1 MSEDSNLIQ
10 DSFGIMVR
18 KATEGVEEG
27 VKGKAVAGN
36 KKIFLYNIQSKLS
49 SLDEAEA
56 WPRSSSRGSKS
67 MPTACRSFSRM
78 FAAWAPANSA
88 NEERSATTLSAE
100 HEDKNNAK
108 MGRE

>member
-49 SLDEAEA
+49 SLDEA
-56 WPRSSSRGSKS
+56 RGMAALFVERIQEHADSLQIFLQDVCS
-67 MPTACRSFSRM
+67 MGTC
-78 FAAWAPANSA
+78 
-88 NEERSATTLSAE
+88 
-100 HEDKNNAK
+100 
-108 MGRE
+108 